1 MPYGMD
7 RYERCGELHF
17 VTFSCYDRMPCLAAP
32 ASRDLFLVS
41 LETVRRA
48 HRLALHG
55 YVAMPEHVHLLAG
68 AQGSAALE
76 PAAVAAAIAELQE
89 VVAERLGKRP
99 CWLGGFDD
107 LKVHTDRQRTERL
120 MYMHRNPVLRGLVR
134 QPKDWRWS
142 SFLACSTGVAGVVE
156 VVGV

>member
-1 MPYGMD
+1 MD

-17 VTFSCYDRMPCLAAP
+17 VTFSCYDRLPYLAAP

-48 HRLALHG
+48 HRLAIQG
-55 YVAMPEHVHLLAG
+55 YVVMPDHVHLLVG
-68 AQGSAALE
+68 GGGGTTLEVAALAAAIGE
-76 PAAVAAAIAELQE
+76 LQEAVAA
-89 VVAERLGKRP
+89 RLGKRP

-120 MYMHRNPVLRGLVR
+120 MYMHRNPVLRGIVG

-142 SFLACSTGVAGVVE
+142 SFLTCATGVAGLVE
-156 VVGV
+156 VVGS